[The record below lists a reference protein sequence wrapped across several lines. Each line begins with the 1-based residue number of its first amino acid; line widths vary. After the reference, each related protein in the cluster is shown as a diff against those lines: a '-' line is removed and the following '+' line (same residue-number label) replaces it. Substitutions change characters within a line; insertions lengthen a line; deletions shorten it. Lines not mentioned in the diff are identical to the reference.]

1 MLPYRAD
8 AHGLFVHLRVT
19 PNAGADRI
27 DGTEQ
32 RDDGTAVLRI
42 RVTAVPDKGK
52 ANAAVIAVLA
62 KALGLSKSS
71 VTLVNGET
79 ARLKTVRI
87 EGDPQEL
94 AAALAKLG

>member
-8 AHGLFVHLRVT
+8 AHGLVVRLRVT
-19 PNAGADRI
+19 PSAGADRI

-32 RDDGTAVLRI
+32 RDDGTAVVRI

-52 ANAAVIAVLA
+52 ANAAVTALLA
-62 KALGLSKSS
+62 KALGRPKSS
-71 VTLVNGET
+71 VTLVSGET

-87 EGDPQEL
+87 EGDPDEL